1 MTGNHRRLAR
11 GSRHFRITAIKVILS
26 ALTARLLAVPTR
38 MQAALPVPKSARVQ
52 RRLSDAGGGGGR
64 RGCHLSESE
73 WLQAGIVLPAGLG

>member
-38 MQAALPVPKSARVQ
+38 MQAALPVPKSAR
-52 RRLSDAGGGGGR
+52 DTA
-64 RGCHLSESE
+64 
-73 WLQAGIVLPAGLG
+73 PPF

>member
-64 RGCHLSESE
+64 RGCHL
-73 WLQAGIVLPAGLG
+73 